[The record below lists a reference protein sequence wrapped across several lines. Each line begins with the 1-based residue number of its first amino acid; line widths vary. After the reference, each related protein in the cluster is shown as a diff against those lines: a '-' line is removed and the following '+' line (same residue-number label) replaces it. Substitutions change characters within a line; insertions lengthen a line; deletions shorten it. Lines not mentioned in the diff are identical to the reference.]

1 MSPLHWAAIKGNF
14 RSVKALIRAGAT
26 SLLHVKDAVDKMT
39 PEELAKMKSGKAKF
53 GNDKVRYLKLAG
65 YLRGIEGFMHWRKH
79 LGVTE
84 LYAKK
89 CTHP

>member
-26 SLLHVKDAVDKMT
+26 SLLREDAVDKMT

-53 GNDKVRYLKLAG
+53 RTT
-65 YLRGIEGFMHWRKH
+65 RFGI
-79 LGVTE
+79 
-84 LYAKK
+84 
-89 CTHP
+89 